1 MGASGY
7 GAVPVGDVD
16 VYRHN
21 VITGNDF
28 TGATS
33 GPFSEV
39 KKEGVGFETHGDVAA
54 TIVFKSV
61 GGSRSAAAAICVV
74 GARGWPAKQD
84 HPAYPASGLPRLV
97 DRELRITSV
106 SRALLAVAYHNR
118 VAVWGGVCTFLRR
131 AVVDQV
137 VLA

>member
-39 KKEGVGFETHGDVAA
+39 KKEGWDSKPTVT
-54 TIVFKSV
+54 
-61 GGSRSAAAAICVV
+61 
-74 GARGWPAKQD
+74 
-84 HPAYPASGLPRLV
+84 LPP
-97 DRELRITSV
+97 
-106 SRALLAVAYHNR
+106 
-118 VAVWGGVCTFLRR
+118 
-131 AVVDQV
+131 Q
-137 VLA
+137 

>member
-1 MGASGY
+1 MSCRFERCHFSGHFSLSADYIACTFTGKIDGCVWY
-7 GAVPVGDVD
+7 GTVPAGDVD

-61 GGSRSAAAAICVV
+61 GG
-74 GARGWPAKQD
+74 
-84 HPAYPASGLPRLV
+84 
-97 DRELRITSV
+97 
-106 SRALLAVAYHNR
+106 
-118 VAVWGGVCTFLRR
+118 
-131 AVVDQV
+131 
-137 VLA
+137 